1 MPSPAPFTLS
11 PPQPDLEPTSVAA
24 PRGTAA
30 PPVPKRAPDSPARQS
45 GRGWLARLLSVFAGS
60 DTRAPSWN
68 AAPNATPTPAEPPA
82 PWRGPA
88 PAAPP
93 PIAVD
98 APVADDPFADLHHV
112 DHTIIARAPP
122 RARLEPVPPTPAA
135 ARDITVIVQ
144 PQRASPGADPRT
156 LALTVLRSD
165 VLSFVGQVHVL
176 APGATI
182 LGRAADADLRLQDPL
197 LTRHHARLELTE
209 RGLHAFDLGSS
220 NGSFINGVLMAPGQP
235 YPLHLGAQL
244 QVGSTVLSVSLPG
257 LRAIPDLSGQSIGG
271 VYTLRA
277 CLQSSPKGVVYR
289 AEKVKTGAMVAMK
302 ILSPDYA
309 SYPGYSER
317 FAAEARIAARLQHPH
332 ICSLDDFGEAD
343 IELAGERCRVPYST
357 HMIMS
362 GGSLAERVAEFGE
375 VPVETIAR
383 WVEHAADALQHAHC
397 KGVMHGN
404 LKPSTLCF
412 DGDGNLYVTDFSVAP
427 AEPNAYALFG
437 TPAFMAPEQWAG
449 EVAAPAS
456 DQYALAT
463 VAYFVLTGSK
473 PYDGQEDPDKR
484 ARNLSE
490 PPPAAHL
497 AAQKRYRRQL
507 SSAVTAVLNKGLAV
521 VPADRYPTVGD
532 FAKALSGALK
542 SARSQQA
549 RQIFISYR
557 RDDSA
562 ILATF
567 IADQLEKNHGV
578 TSFVDTQG
586 MDGATRFPARI
597 ERAIQ
602 DCEVFVRIL
611 GAGTLQSGY
620 VRREIA
626 TAFELGKPMIP
637 VFQEDYAAPPDD
649 TLDAAVNDLL
659 QFDGIPLLDKRNVY
673 VFAAVAELAAQIR
686 RTLDRAGRH

>member
-1 MPSPAPFTLS
+1 MDSLFGLSAPSAASVDPMAFSPQEAPA
-11 PPQPDLEPTSVAA
+11 A
-24 PRGTAA
+24 
-30 PPVPKRAPDSPARQS
+30 
-45 GRGWLARLLSVFAGS
+45 GWFARLFGFVRGRS
-60 DTRAPSWN
+60 
-68 AAPNATPTPAEPPA
+68 PPA
-82 PWRGPA
+82 PAPVVPTPLQPIPA
-88 PAAPP
+88 PAAP
-93 PIAVD
+93 V
-98 APVADDPFADLHHV
+98 APAPGGVDDPISELFYMDR
-112 DHTIIARAPP
+112 TMIAGPP
-122 RARLEPVPPTPAA
+122 GRLKIEPVPPIPTA
-135 ARDITVIVQ
+135 ARDTTVIVQ
-144 PQRASPGADPRT
+144 AQRGTPGAGPRA

-176 APGATI
+176 APGATVI
-182 LGRAADADLRLQDPL
+182 GRAADADLRLQDPL
-197 LTRHHARLELTE
+197 LTRQHARLELSE

-220 NGSFINGVLMAPGQP
+220 NGSFINGVLMAPGQA
-235 YPLHLGAQL
+235 YPLHLGAQM

-257 LRAIPDLSGQSIGG
+257 LRAIPDLSGQTVAGI
-271 VYTLRA
+271 YTLRA

-289 AEKVKTGAMVAMK
+289 AEKTKTGVMVAMK

-343 IELAGERCRVPYST
+343 IALAGEHHRLPYST

-362 GGSLAERVAEFGE
+362 GGSLADRVAEFGTL
-375 VPVETIAR
+375 PLETIAR
-383 WVEHAADALQHAHC
+383 WMEHAADALQHAHG
-397 KGVMHGN
+397 KGVVHGN

-412 DGDGNLYVTDFSVAP
+412 DGDGNLYVTDFSVAA
-427 AEPNAYALFG
+427 AEPTANALFG

-449 EVAAPAS
+449 GAAVPAT
-456 DQYALAT
+456 DQYALAA
-463 VAYFVLTGSK
+463 VAYYVLTGSK
-473 PYDGQEDPDKR
+473 PYDGQEDPEKR
-484 ARNLSE
+484 ARNLAE

-497 AAQKRYRRQL
+497 AAQKRYQRKL

-521 VPADRYPTVGD
+521 APDERYATVAE
-532 FAKALSGALK
+532 FAQGLAGALK
-542 SARSQQA
+542 SGRSHQA

-602 DCEVFVRIL
+602 DCEVFVCIL

-620 VRREIA
+620 VRKEIA
-626 TAFELGKPMIP
+626 TAFDLGKPMIP
-637 VFQEDYAAPPDD
+637 VFQEDYTPPPDD

-673 VFAAVAELAAQIR
+673 VFAAVAELAQQIR
-686 RTLDRAGRH
+686 LTLDRGSRH